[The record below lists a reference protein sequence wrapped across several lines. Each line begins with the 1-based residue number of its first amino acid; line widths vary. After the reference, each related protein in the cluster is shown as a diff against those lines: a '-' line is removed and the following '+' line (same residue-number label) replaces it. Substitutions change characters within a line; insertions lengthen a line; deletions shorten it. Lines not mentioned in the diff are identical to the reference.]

1 MTDAMT
7 ALAHK
12 EFEERNQPQP
22 IKELP
27 TFYQQF
33 IHKSRYAR
41 WNYDLQRREEWGET
55 VDRYIDFFDNHLVK
69 NHEYQLTESE
79 IKELRSSIG
88 ELKVMPSMRCLM
100 TAGEALEKENVAG
113 YNCSFVAVD
122 TPRAFDE
129 ILYVLMNGTGVG
141 FSVETKYTNKLPV
154 IHEEFHPTDTTIV
167 VADSTLGWAKALKQL
182 IALLYH

>member
-154 IHEEFHPTDTTIV
+154 G
-167 VADSTLGWAKALKQL
+167 SKLN
-182 IALLYH
+182 YSN